1 MFQVILTHL
10 YVYQIDGFQ
19 QKVLL
24 PSGTTKLSFIE
35 LFDML
40 RFTDDNLLLLG
51 LPFQGHVKSLC
62 FIRIVLKIKTLI
74 HRNKTLLY
82 LATCFIDLIRSWT
95 RLATNEQVWFR
106 PTWDAFSRSAKDSAV
121 LQVWAGKHWYYLHCS
136 LKRQRFSREYFPTLQ
151 PEQTLKNDS
160 KGNIWDKRMVDIIP
174 RARP

>member
-1 MFQVILTHL
+1 MDMRMCLMFQVILTHL

-74 HRNKTLLY
+74 YRNKTLLY
-82 LATCFIDLIRSWT
+82 LATCFIDLIRS
-95 RLATNEQVWFR
+95 
-106 PTWDAFSRSAKDSAV
+106 
-121 LQVWAGKHWYYLHCS
+121 
-136 LKRQRFSREYFPTLQ
+136 
-151 PEQTLKNDS
+151 
-160 KGNIWDKRMVDIIP
+160 
-174 RARP
+174 

>member
-1 MFQVILTHL
+1 MDHWSYVKRAHIPMKPWLGTGRSLRWTCECVWCFKL
-10 YVYQIDGFQ
+10 YSRNIFVYQIDGFQ

-35 LFDML
+35 LFDMF

-51 LPFQGHVKSLC
+51 LPFQSHVKSLC

-74 HRNKTLLY
+74 YRNKTLLY

-121 LQVWAGKHWYYLHCS
+121 L
-136 LKRQRFSREYFPTLQ
+136 
-151 PEQTLKNDS
+151 
-160 KGNIWDKRMVDIIP
+160 
-174 RARP
+174 